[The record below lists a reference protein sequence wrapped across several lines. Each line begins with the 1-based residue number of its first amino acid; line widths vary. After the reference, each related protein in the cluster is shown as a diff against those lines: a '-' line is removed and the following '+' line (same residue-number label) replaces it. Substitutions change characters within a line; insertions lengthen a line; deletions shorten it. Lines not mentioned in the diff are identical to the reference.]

1 MSLFCA
7 SHIRER
13 EKDTHTHRERKE
25 CRNCQHRSIAGEKE
39 RERENQSGLEKTASK
54 QPKRNERDFREKNK
68 SKEEEKTL

>member
-7 SHIRER
+7 SHIRE
-13 EKDTHTHRERKE
+13 KKTHTHREREREKE
-25 CRNCQHRSIAGEKE
+25 RRNCQHRSLAGGKE
-39 RERENQSGLEKTASK
+39 RERETNLDWKTASK